1 MPFSKSQHG
10 QAPGVRRRREG
21 RILYRREL
29 SQGEFQRTLRLPRAV
44 KGTEAK
50 ATFKDGI
57 LELVLPKVEQAK
69 PKKITIE

>member
-1 MPFSKSQHG
+1 
-10 QAPGVRRRREG
+10 
-21 RILYRREL
+21 
-29 SQGEFQRTLRLPRAV
+29 V

>member
-1 MPFSKSQHG
+1 
-10 QAPGVRRRREG
+10 
-21 RILYRREL
+21 
-29 SQGEFQRTLRLPRAV
+29 V

-69 PKKITIE
+69 PKKISIE

>member
-1 MPFSKSQHG
+1 MNLT
-10 QAPGVRRRREG
+10 APG
-21 RILYRREL
+21 
-29 SQGEFQRTLRLPRAV
+29 AV

-69 PKKITIE
+69 PKKIKSNEALVCPLALEITLS